1 LKTKKINLYK
11 ITKSIIEIDDE
22 NKWGGKSGKR
32 NVESFGIKTITKSM
46 TSTSTKSIG
55 PKNGQ
60 ITFTGKMILITA
72 KKELLKLM
80 KLTALKKNNYN
91 NYCK

>member
-1 LKTKKINLYK
+1 MKT
-11 ITKSIIEIDDE
+11 SGD
-22 NKWGGKSGKR
+22 GKSGKK
-32 NVESFGIKTITKSM
+32 NVESFGMKTITKSM
-46 TSTSTKSIG
+46 TSTKSIG

-60 ITFTGKMILITA
+60 ITFTGKIILINA
-72 KKELLKLM
+72 KKEFLKLM